1 MDKDTQ
7 FVEWLCGDEGVEFP
21 FGRECPVVKL
31 PDPIY
36 QEGRFNLK

>member
-21 FGRECPVVKL
+21 FGHNNSEVKL
-31 PDPIY
+31 PE
-36 QEGRFNLK
+36 QEYLKARFNN